1 MALGQKVPLLS
12 EYLKLLP
19 PSTQKEDIDN
29 LRPALTRLPKRIV
42 VLLDEIDRMEKEEL
56 IVLLKVVRGISTLAN
71 LTFVCAG
78 DIETILGYRDKN
90 TSVLS
95 KVFSRDRNCQGA

>member
-29 LRPALTRLPKRIV
+29 LRSALTRLPKRIV
-42 VLLDEIDRMEKEEL
+42 VLLDEIDRME
-56 IVLLKVVRGISTLAN
+56 R
-71 LTFVCAG
+71 
-78 DIETILGYRDKN
+78 KN
-90 TSVLS
+90 
-95 KVFSRDRNCQGA
+95 